1 MSQKQFKVLPKD
13 LQDLIIHGDYVAM
26 KFGAMPTLLKNQRKF
41 KKTDS
46 YKGRNLF

>member
-1 MSQKQFKVLPKD
+1 MSQKRFKYLPKD

-41 KKTDS
+41 KKS
-46 YKGRNLF
+46 NAYLAQNAF